1 MAGLRPPTRWPD
13 IEAALQKG
21 PRSIAEL
28 KKKLKMDHSTIE
40 INLQKKR
47 AEGKVVREEIDSE
60 RAPGKRRLTFQ
71 RRKKVVWRLV

>member
-1 MAGLRPPTRWPD
+1 MRPPTRWPA

-21 PRSIAEL
+21 PLSIIDL

-40 INLQKKR
+40 VNLQKKR
-47 AEGKVVREEIDSE
+47 AEGKVVREEIASE
-60 RAPGKRRLTFQ
+60 RASGKRRWAFQ

>member
-1 MAGLRPPTRWPD
+1 MRPPTRWPA
-13 IEAALQKG
+13 IEAALQRG

-28 KKKLKMDHSTIE
+28 KKMLKMDHSTIE
-40 INLQKKR
+40 VNLQKKR

-60 RAPGKRRLTFQ
+60 RSPGKRRWTFQ